1 MKRLAAKITAFF
13 RGLVKPRA
21 EAGLDEEP
29 GVRDDSFFGGLANS
43 SADPFG
49 ASGNWTEASPVGIG
63 PNLEASETGLLSD
76 PNGLLPVDDDEWLVF
91 DMTTLSPKEAHHLA
105 VKEPC
110 PLYFDGLL
118 DLTPEAA
125 KAFVHHGWVA
135 FDALT
140 TVCDKTAEVLAG
152 YQGTYL
158 FLRGLKTLS
167 ANAAASL
174 RSNPRIVLPETF
186 TEAP

>member
-1 MKRLAAKITAFF
+1 M
-13 RGLVKPRA
+13 KPRA

-29 GVRDDSFFGGLANS
+29 EIWDDGEWDFFGGLADS

-49 ASGNWTEASPVGIG
+49 ASGNWTEASPIGIDSD
-63 PNLEASETGLLSD
+63 LEAGETGLLSD
-76 PNGLLPVDDDEWLVF
+76 PNGFLPVDDDEWLVLE
-91 DMTTLSPKEAHHLA
+91 MTTLSPKEAYGLA
-105 VKEPC
+105 TKHC
-110 PLYFDGLL
+110 PLYFEGLL

-125 KAFVHHGWVA
+125 KAFVHHYWVA

-140 TVCDKTAEVLAG
+140 TVSDKTAKVLAE
-152 YQGTYL
+152 YQGTCL